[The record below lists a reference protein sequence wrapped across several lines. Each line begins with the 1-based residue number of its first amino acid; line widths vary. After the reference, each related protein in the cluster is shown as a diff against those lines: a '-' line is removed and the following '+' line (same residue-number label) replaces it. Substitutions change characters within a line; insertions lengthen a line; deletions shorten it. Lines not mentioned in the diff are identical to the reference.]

1 MKPELS
7 ALLDGELES
16 REARA
21 IIAEIEE
28 DESLRVGWRDYQLI
42 GDALRGKGGLSVDIT
57 DRVMERLQLE
67 PVVLAP
73 RAMAPNDG
81 RRSLMALAAALTGV
95 AVVGWL
101 ALAPQERDAL
111 PPAPVARAEQPA
123 LPAKVAADV
132 ANNAAAGAAA
142 GEMREYLAAHQAYAA
157 GLHFQGGAQHI
168 RTVSMALAR

>member
-1 MKPELS
+1 M
-7 ALLDGELES
+7 A
-16 REARA
+16 
-21 IIAEIEE
+21 
-28 DESLRVGWRDYQLI
+28 
-42 GDALRGKGGLSVDIT
+42 
-57 DRVMERLQLE
+57 RLQAE

-73 RAMAPNDG
+73 RALAPNDG
-81 RRSLMALAAALTGV
+81 RRSLMALAAALA

-123 LPAKVAADV
+123 PPAKMAADV
-132 ANNAAAGAAA
+132 ANNAAA

-157 GLHFQGGAQHI
+157 GLQFQGGAQHI

>member
-57 DRVMERLQLE
+57 DRVMARLQAE

-73 RAMAPNDG
+73 RALAPNDG
-81 RRSLMALAAALTGV
+81 RRSLMALAAALA

-123 LPAKVAADV
+123 PPAKMAADV
-132 ANNAAAGAAA
+132 ANNAAA

-157 GLHFQGGAQHI
+157 GLQFQGGAQHI